1 MQDEYPSFSDFA
13 IDESL
18 IGDKIQIE
26 KVLNKKILITKYR
39 INKSKFKE
47 SNYMTI
53 QFRLDDKLHIIFT
66 GSEVIIKQLEKYKD
80 KLPFNTTIVKIGKY
94 FSLS

>member
-1 MQDEYPSFSDFA
+1 MTEYLNFGDFA

-18 IGDKIQIE
+18 VGDKIQIE
-26 KVLNKKILITKYR
+26 KVLNKKILIIKYR

-47 SNYMTI
+47 SNYTTV
-53 QFRLDDKLHIIFT
+53 QFRLDDKTYVIFT
-66 GSEVIIKQLEKYKD
+66 GSEVITKQLEKYKD

>member
-1 MQDEYPSFSDFA
+1 MSEYLNFGDFA

-39 INKSKFKE
+39 ISKSKFKE
-47 SNYMTI
+47 SNYTTV
-53 QFRLDDKLHIIFT
+53 QFRLDDKLYVIFT
-66 GSEVIIKQLEKYKD
+66 GSEVITKQLEKYKD
-80 KLPFNTTIVKIGKY
+80 KLPFNVTIIKVGKY
-94 FSLS
+94 YTLS